1 MHLQPFRRLYGSL
14 YLRLAQLWPEECDS
28 RIVNMVYLLMGIWGA
43 RSVQT
48 GRIAA
53 HIPVLAKKMSIVR
66 RLERFLDNSC
76 VRVRAWYKPIA
87 LGIIAA
93 ASGAGEIHLVLD
105 TTKVSA
111 HQRLVMVGVAYR
123 RRVLPLAWTWVS
135 HSRGHSSTG
144 KQVALLSYVPSLIP
158 AGRRV
163 SLAGDC
169 EFGHNSVLSAM
180 QQWGWDYALRQSGQV
195 LVQLPLRTDWVRL
208 DSLIMGRGD
217 CRFI

>member
-1 MHLQPFRRLYGSL
+1 
-14 YLRLAQLWPEECDS
+14 
-28 RIVNMVYLLMGIWGA
+28 MVESG
-43 RSVQT
+43 
-48 GRIAA
+48 GRGGQM
-53 HIPVLAKKMSIVR
+53 PVLAKKMRIVR

-76 VRVRAWYKPIA
+76 VRVRAWYKRIA

-111 HQRLVMVGVAYR
+111 HHRLLMVGVAYR

-144 KQVALLSYVPSLIP
+144 KQVALLSYVRSLIP

-169 EFGHNSVLSAM
+169 EFGHNSVLSAIH
-180 QQWGWDYALRQSGQV
+180 QSSCAYSLPQTGQD